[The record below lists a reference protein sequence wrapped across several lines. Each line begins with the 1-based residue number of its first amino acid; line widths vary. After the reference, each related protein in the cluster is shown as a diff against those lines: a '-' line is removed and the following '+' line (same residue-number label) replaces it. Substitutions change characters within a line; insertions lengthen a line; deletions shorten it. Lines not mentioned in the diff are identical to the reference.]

1 MRLRYKP
8 WAQEYIKSNP
18 TVALQ
23 NPEEHQGQWVKTVFK
38 NNHPLNIEIGTGKG
52 DFIVALAKKY
62 PEQNFLAIE
71 RYPSVMVLALKKI
84 VAENLPNLKI
94 IAFDATMLL
103 DIFAPREV
111 NKIYLNFS
119 DPWPKA
125 RHEKRR
131 LTNKK
136 FLELYQLILQTNG
149 EIHFKTDNDQLF
161 VYSLESFQT
170 NHWEVIDYTTNLYHS
185 KYLKNN
191 IPTEYE
197 RRFVQ
202 LGKNINY
209 LYARKELT

>member
-1 MRLRYKP
+1 MRLRNKP
-8 WAQEYIKSNP
+8 WAQEYIESNP
-18 TVALQ
+18 TVAIQ
-23 NPEEHQGQWVKTVFK
+23 NPTKYQGQWAKTVFK

-71 RYPSVMVLALKKI
+71 RYVSVSVLALKKI
-84 VAENLPNLKI
+84 VAADLINLKI
-94 IAFDATMLL
+94 ITFDAVMLL
-103 DIFAPREV
+103 DIFAPQEI

-131 LTNKK
+131 LTSKK
-136 FLELYQLILQTNG
+136 FLEFYQLILQPNG

-161 VYSLESFQT
+161 AYSFESFQA
-170 NHWEVIDYTTNLYHS
+170 NNWKIIDYTTDLYHS
-185 KYLKNN
+185 KYLENN

-202 LGKNINY
+202 LGENINY
-209 LYARKELT
+209 LCAQKASP

>member
-8 WAQEYIKSNP
+8 WAEEYIESNP
-18 TVALQ
+18 TVTLQ
-23 NPEEHQGQWVKTVFK
+23 NPENYQGQWAKTVFK

-52 DFIVALAKKY
+52 EFIVTLAKKY

-103 DIFAPREV
+103 DIFAPQEV
-111 NKIYLNFS
+111 NRIYLNFS
-119 DPWPKA
+119 DPWPKV

-131 LTNKK
+131 LTNIK
-136 FLELYQLILQTNG
+136 FLEFYQLILQTNG

-161 VYSLESFQT
+161 AYSLESFQT
-170 NHWEVIDYTTNLYHS
+170 NNWKVIDYTTDLYDS
-185 KYLKNN
+185 KYLENN

-209 LYARKELT
+209 LYVQKELD

>member
-1 MRLRYKP
+1 MRLRNKP
-8 WAQEYIKSNP
+8 WAQEYFESNP

-23 NPEEHQGQWVKTVFK
+23 NPENYQGEWVKTIFK
-38 NNHPLNIEIGTGKG
+38 NNYPLNLEIGTGKG

-71 RYPSVMVLALKKI
+71 RYSSILVLALKKI

-94 IAFDATMLL
+94 IAFDAAKLL
-103 DIFAPREV
+103 DIFAPQEV

-125 RHEKRR
+125 RYEKRR
-131 LTNKK
+131 LTSKK
-136 FLELYQLILQTNG
+136 FLEFYQLILQSNG

-161 VYSLESFQT
+161 AYSLESFQA
-170 NHWEVIDYTTNLYHS
+170 NNWKVIDYTTDLYHS
-185 KYLKNN
+185 KYLENN

-197 RRFVQ
+197 RRFVR

-209 LYARKELT
+209 LYVRK